1 MSGAGSSGVYP
12 EGCWAVFEKLNER
25 CERDQEFPPV
35 FAFPLSSMT
44 EGQIEIIKTAQNNAM
59 DRHLNLIKQF
69 KPLTRQRAQYVKQ
82 VKATQLSHDSAGVL
96 TLDVLNFTPISYAF
110 LMEECS
116 SYISRILEASNL
128 IPASDYSWF
137 PELIKRKKTAV
148 FSEIIKYFES
158 PKATQPFKNSWKE
171 LCTRSFVLGERESGS
186 EVGTLLFQAVL
197 GGALEIAKILA
208 PHSDINLL
216 PPLLGAPM
224 PLHHWLIHCM
234 NQNKA
239 AGLPIDGQLACLK
252 WLMGESAYDYF
263 REFYR
268 NIPSPLLSALLLKN
282 REALDLFLTS
292 PDFKLQRENFTRG
305 ARLCF
310 IGEAEQDYLPFKVAL
325 DWGCKDVLEQIRKAL
340 FHDLFFVF
348 LQLLNAYEWQE
359 REGCEM
365 SLEDFQRLKQE
376 VQEIWDRYQ
385 RLLEAS
391 VALAAESAAAVS
403 PESLLPGFV
412 SETVSAGPGD
422 VRSDSADSD
431 GSSSGSADTVLLL
444 QAVVEKEGS
453 AQENAQ
459 EVLLLVEALE
469 QENKILSERVETLDD
484 TISQLSDR
492 LRALEEEKARALAD
506 QKRIH
511 DARVLEL
518 EGLSEKAQAEA
529 SIENWKRLKA
539 EDDLKEMAGEAEDLK
554 VKNTELEGH
563 VSLLGDQVA
572 ASEQAAAGYLE
583 RASGAESRVE
593 ELQKELALLKR
604 ERQTDAKLTG
614 LLSLAARAEIAAK
627 DAERRAAIKAAF
639 KEEKE
644 PNLSGLS
651 PTALAFLP
659 KDSRGSLGAGAAGVP
674 GFLGRL

>member
-69 KPLTRQRAQYVKQ
+69 KPLTRQRTQYVKQ

-96 TLDVLNFTPISYAF
+96 TLDVLNFRPISYAF
-110 LMEECS
+110 LMEEGS
-116 SYISRILEASNL
+116 SYISRILEASDL

-340 FHDLFFVF
+340 PHDLFFVF

-412 SETVSAGPGD
+412 SETVSAGAGD
-422 VRSDSADSD
+422 
-431 GSSSGSADTVLLL
+431 SSSGRSSCSADTVLLV
-444 QAVVEKEGS
+444 QEVVEKESS
-453 AQENAQ
+453 AEEA
-459 EVLLLVEALE
+459 LLLAEALE

-484 TISQLSDR
+484 TISQLRDR
-492 LRALEEEKARALAD
+492 LRASEEEKARALAD

-554 VKNTELEGH
+554 VKNTEL
-563 VSLLGDQVA
+563 GDQVA
-572 ASEQAAAGYLE
+572 ASEQAAARYLQ
-583 RASGAESRVE
+583 RASMAESRVE
-593 ELQKELALLKR
+593 ELER
-604 ERQTDAKLTG
+604 ERQTNAELTEA
-614 LLSLAARAEIAAK
+614 LSLAARAEIAAK

-644 PNLSGLS
+644 TNFSGLS

-659 KDSRGSLGAGAAGVP
+659 KDPKDPRGSLGAGAAGGL
-674 GFLGRL
+674 GFLGRF